1 MLYTRKPRAQ
11 QQAKH
16 FDPNDHA
23 SRSGMLKHCGGTGKS
38 TARRSMTIVLRQY
51 MV

>member
-1 MLYTRKPRAQ
+1 MAQ

-16 FDPNDHA
+16 FDPDDHA
-23 SRSGMLKHCGGTGKS
+23 SRSGTLKRCGGTGKS
-38 TARRSMTIVLRQY
+38 TARRAETIVLRQY

>member
-1 MLYTRKPRAQ
+1 MAQ

-16 FDPNDHA
+16 FAPNDRA
-23 SRSGMLKHCGGTGKS
+23 SRSGMLKHSGGTGKS
-38 TARRSMTIVLRQY
+38 TARRAVTIVLRQY